1 MGTKRFMLLVLAVAV
16 VGAGVAYGVRQL
28 VPGQSEEPPLATA
41 ELPVPRTGESGSAAG
56 APSNGEGSP
65 DGAGVERVLES
76 LPEEVRRQMEDNP
89 ELEAQVRARIGAAI
103 ESGGIGSGLGAAE
116 GGPFGGGRT
125 GEPLTGTVVS
135 FSAATLRLDTP
146 DGVVDIAAPP
156 DTPVIVAKTAAE
168 AGAYLLEGSE
178 VSVGTRV
185 DEGGGLTAVTVLT
198 GAPEGLGGLAGLVT
212 GSISSFA
219 DGALSL
225 ETDAGQV
232 DVSVPG
238 DTPVQVR
245 LTAADAAAELTEG
258 SAVTAFVQREADGRF
273 AAANIVVGEPGGR
286 FGGGFLGRGRQQGA
300 GGDAGQ

>member
-1 MGTKRFMLLVLAVAV
+1 MGTKRFILLVLAVAL

-28 VPGQSEEPPLATA
+28 VPRQVEEPPLEIA
-41 ELPVPRTGESGSAAG
+41 ELPVPRTGDPGGAAS
-56 APSNGEGSP
+56 APSTGHGSP

-103 ESGGIGSGLGAAE
+103 ESGGIGPGLAGAE
-116 GGPFGGGRT
+116 GGTFGGGRA
-125 GEPLTGTVVS
+125 GEPLTGTVAA
-135 FSAATLRLDTP
+135 FSDATLRLDTP
-146 DGVVDIAAPP
+146 DGAVDVAAPP
-156 DTPVIVAKTAAE
+156 ETPVVVAKTAAE
-168 AGAYLLEGSE
+168 ARAYLLEGIE

-185 DEGGGLTAVTVLT
+185 DETGSLTAVTILA
-198 GAPEGLGGLAGLVT
+198 GAPAGLGGLAGLVT

-225 ETDAGQV
+225 ETDAGQL

-245 LTAADAAAELTEG
+245 LAAADATAELTEG
-258 SAVTAFVQREADGRF
+258 SAVTAFVQRDAGGSL
-273 AAANIVVGEPGGR
+273 AAVNIFIGEPGGR
-286 FGGGFLGRGRQQGA
+286 FGGGIFGRGRQQGA
-300 GGDAGQ
+300 GGESAQ